1 MLSGQVC
8 APQQLESAFQFNA
21 YRLLAIDTARP
32 DCINHRCPVDTT
44 NRRSYG
50 FRKYGHVVHNIDREN
65 AVSIAADSSAT
76 TSRTRS
82 RASYDL
88 AGRVGVVTGGSNG
101 IGAAIVTSLREAGA
115 RVIVWDREER
125 PGPDHLTVDV
135 TDMAAVERAAGQLPQ
150 LDILVNNAGYAGP
163 TVPLDQYPA
172 DEWRR
177 VIDINLLGTFNVCR
191 ATVPILRKAGAGHI
205 INISS
210 LAGKE
215 GTPNAS
221 AYSAAKAGVM
231 ALTKSLGKELA
242 SAGVLVNAIAPAAVR
257 TRLLEQMSPAHVQ
270 IMVDK
275 SPMRRLI
282 EPAEV
287 AELVMWLCSDSCTC
301 NTGAVFDLSGG
312 RAAY

>member
-1 MLSGQVC
+1 M
-8 APQQLESAFQFNA
+8 
-21 YRLLAIDTARP
+21 
-32 DCINHRCPVDTT
+32 
-44 NRRSYG
+44 
-50 FRKYGHVVHNIDREN
+50 
-65 AVSIAADSSAT
+65 VSIAAANNST
-76 TSRTRS
+76 MSRTPS
-82 RASYDL
+82 RASYNL
-88 AGRVGVVTGGSNG
+88 AGRVGIVTGGSNG
-101 IGAAIVTSLREAGA
+101 IGAAIVTSLRDAGA
-115 RVIVWDREER
+115 RVIVWDREGQ
-125 PGPDHLTVDV
+125 PGSDHMTVDV
-135 TDMAAVERAAGQLPQ
+135 TDTTSVERAAGQLSQ

-163 TVPLDQYPA
+163 TMPLDQYPA

-191 ATVPILRKAGAGHI
+191 ATVPTLRKAGAGHI

-221 AYSAAKAGVM
+221 AYSAAKAGVI

-242 SAGVLVNAIAPAAVR
+242 GAGVLVNAIAPAAVR

-282 EPAEV
+282 EPTEV
-287 AELVMWLCSDSCTC
+287 ADMVMWLCSDSCSF

-312 RAAY
+312 RATY